1 MNVVWFRKDLRLQDN
16 PALSAALVAG
26 NVRAIYIATP
36 EQWKEHHG
44 SAIQADF
51 IERHLNHLAQ
61 QLANMGIELEVL
73 QCPRFKDIQTLLLE
87 YCQHHQVQRIFANQ
101 ELEFNEVKTDKQLI
115 SCNIPLMLLEADVIL
130 PKGSIVNLQNQM
142 FKVFTPFKKAWLAK
156 LKTRWFECV
165 PLSNSHQRPIS
176 APKPIYLPYDKKDST
191 QWPLV
196 GEHLNTSFQSFLQNK
211 LCLYSQNRDFPG
223 IKGTSGLS
231 PYLAIGAVS
240 PKVILKQLLERHP
253 QLLDSPSDPSF
264 SWLNEL
270 IWREFYRHLMYHFP
284 KLSRN
289 YNFKPQYDNLPWV
302 NNQQAFKD
310 WCHGNTGYPIVDA
323 AMRQLHDIG
332 WMHNRLR
339 MIVASF
345 LTKHLLIDWRLG
357 QNYFSEQLIDN
368 DLAANNGGW
377 QWSAGTGCDAQP
389 YFRIFNPISQSQK
402 FDPQGT
408 FIRHYLPE
416 LNELSDKHIHFPH
429 EQLNYSLFSQNDLS
443 NKYWPPIV
451 NHAQA
456 RAQALD
462 FYKLNTRKIA

>member
-1 MNVVWFRKDLRLQDN
+1 M
-16 PALSAALVAG
+16 
-26 NVRAIYIATP
+26 
-36 EQWKEHHG
+36 
-44 SAIQADF
+44 
-51 IERHLNHLAQ
+51 
-61 QLANMGIELEVL
+61 QLANMGIKLEIL
-73 QCPRFKDIQTLLLE
+73 QCEYFKDTHALLQQ
-87 YCQHHQVQRIFANQ
+87 YCQRHQVQRVFANK
-101 ELEFNEVKTDKQLI
+101 ELEFNEVKRDKQLI
-115 SCNIPLMLLEADVIL
+115 EHGLPLILLEADVIL
-130 PKGSIVNLQNQM
+130 PKGSIVNLQGQM
-142 FKVFTPFKKAWLAK
+142 FKVFTPFKKAWLSR
-156 LKTRWFECV
+156 LKSHWFECA
-165 PLSNSHQRPIS
+165 PIGKSHRWQITAPEPI
-176 APKPIYLPYDKKDST
+176 KLPYDKKDSSK
-191 QWPLV
+191 WPLV
-196 GEHLNTSFQSFLQNK
+196 NEHLNTNFTVFLENK
-211 LCLYSQNRDFPG
+211 LSLYSQNRDFPG

-231 PYLAIGAVS
+231 PYLAIGAIS
-240 PKVILKQLLERHP
+240 PKIILKQLLDIHP
-253 QLLDSPSDPSF
+253 QLLDSPNHPSF

-284 KLSRN
+284 KLSCN
-289 YNFKPQYDNLPWV
+289 HNFKPQYDSLPWV
-302 NNQQAFKD
+302 NDPQAFKD
-310 WCHGNTGYPIVDA
+310 WCEGNTGYPIIDA
-323 AMRQLHDIG
+323 AMRQLLDLG

-408 FIRHYLPE
+408 FIRHYLPQ
-416 LNELSDKHIHFPH
+416 LNHLSDKHIHFPH
-429 EQLNYSLFSQNDLS
+429 EQLNYSLFEQHSQYPDN
-443 NKYWPPIV
+443 YWPPIV

>member
-1 MNVVWFRKDLRLQDN
+1 MNLIWFRKDLRLQDN
-16 PALSAALVAG
+16 PALCAALTAG
-26 NVRAIYIATP
+26 DVRAIYIANP
-36 EQWKEHHG
+36 KQWQQHHG

-51 IERHLNHLAQ
+51 IERHLNLVAK
-61 QLANMGIELEVL
+61 QLADIGIELEIL
-73 QCPRFKDIQTLLLE
+73 ECPYFKNVTELLKE
-87 YCQHHQVQRIFANQ
+87 YCQRLHVQRIFANT
-101 ELEFNEVKTDKQLI
+101 ELEFNEQRRDQQIVE
-115 SCNIPLMLLEADVIL
+115 SGVPLVLLEADVIQ
-130 PKGSIVNLQNQM
+130 PKGSVINLQGEM
-142 FKVFTPFKKAWLAK
+142 FKVFTPFKKAWISR
-156 LKTRWFECV
+156 LKSHWFECA
-165 PLSNSHQRPIS
+165 PLNKSHQRKISPPAPIS
-176 APKPIYLPYDKKDST
+176 VPYGKKDSSK
-191 QWPLV
+191 WPLIN
-196 GEHLNTSFQSFLQNK
+196 EHLNSKFENFLHNK
-211 LCLYSQNRDFPG
+211 VQHYDKNRDFPG

-240 PKVILKQLLERHP
+240 PKVILKQLLEVYP
-253 QLLDSPSDPSF
+253 QLPDSPNHPVF

-284 KLSRN
+284 KLSRDH
-289 YNFKPQYDNLPWV
+289 NFKPQYDELPWV
-302 NNQQAFKD
+302 NDELNFKL
-310 WCHGNTGYPIVDA
+310 WCEGKTGYPIVDA

-357 QNYFSEQLIDN
+357 QNFFSEHLIDN

-416 LNELSDKHIHFPH
+416 LKLLDDKDIHFPH
-429 EQLNYSLFSQNDLS
+429 EQLNYSLFSQS
-443 NKYWPPIV
+443 RYWPPIV